1 MMTVET
7 IAVVIPFIT
16 MRFLSGQPSSQPS
29 EQLTSSSQPS
39 LSVCFSCIEI
49 ITFVSAFSHSI
60 SILTNVSLC
69 EMQKSSKKDGKS
81 AKNSK
86 KDNKGKKNDK
96 STKYRGNGHPHI
108 PTQVDD
114 HIFG

>member
-16 MRFLSGQPSSQPS
+16 MHFPSPS
-29 EQLTSSSQPS
+29 EQPTSSSQPS
-39 LSVCFSCIEI
+39 LSVCFVYTEA
-49 ITFVSAFSHSI
+49 ITFVSAFPHN
-60 SILTNVSLC
+60 ILTNCSFC
-69 EMQKSSKKDGKS
+69 EIQKSSKKDGKS
-81 AKNSK
+81 KKKSK
-86 KDNKGKKNDK
+86 KYGKGKKNSK
-96 STKYRGNGHPHI
+96 STKYRGDSHPHI